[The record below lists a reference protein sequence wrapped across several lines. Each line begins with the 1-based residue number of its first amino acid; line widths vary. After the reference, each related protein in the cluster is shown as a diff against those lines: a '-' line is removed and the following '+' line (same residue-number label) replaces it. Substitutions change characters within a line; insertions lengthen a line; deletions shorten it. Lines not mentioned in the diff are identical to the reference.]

1 SEADVRSFAEESV
14 VDGTQIERWRRR
26 RWQDTVTTDGMQYS
40 NAIRKD
46 LFEPYNLGCECKDSC
61 VDVQNCACLAR
72 SQGLNYDPV
81 YGLMVQYVPAR
92 PQYDRPIYECHQF
105 CSCQKDACKNRVVH
119 KNKKNRGPL
128 TVFNAGPKERGVL
141 ALSHIRQGE
150 FVGVIKG
157 TYVDPDFENV
167 YALAVEQRMMW
178 NHVYTTVV
186 REYGLLP
193 HGSPYITAI
202 NGAGLADDIY
212 TDLPPTSCI
221 NHSCSPNLTI
231 IPVRGY
237 RDRPLLAL
245 FALRGITRHE
255 ELTYSYFERSCEKA
269 RVTGKYCLCE
279 SWNCK
284 RYLPFCA

>member
-1 SEADVRSFAEESV
+1 
-14 VDGTQIERWRRR
+14 
-26 RWQDTVTTDGMQYS
+26 MQYS

-212 TDLPPTSCI
+212 TDLPPTSQLPTTSLF
-221 NHSCSPNLTI
+221 NHSCNPNMTI
-231 IPVRGY
+231 IPVRV
-237 RDRPLLAL
+237 DSMRPILAL
-245 FALRGITRHE
+245 FAIRDIKAKE
-255 ELTYSYFERSCEKA
+255 ELTYSYFERSCEDSQIFG
-269 RVTGKYCLCE
+269 VHCLCGE
-279 SWNCK
+279 ANC
-284 RYLPFCA
+284 RGLLPFCV